1 MEDLADLGN
10 ELRLRNALQRRG
22 LACEIAGIMS
32 FSVHEKILN
41 EYFTAL
47 QEEPAKDYCKV
58 TIDQIY
64 VLGNQFI
71 TYSFGQLGDGRHGCF
86 PSCC

>member
-64 VLGNQFI
+64 VLGINIYVPPPTQVPRR
-71 TYSFGQLGDGRHGCF
+71 D
-86 PSCC
+86 

>member
-64 VLGNQFI
+64 VLGIN
-71 TYSFGQLGDGRHGCF
+71 TYRTPP
-86 PSCC
+86 PSGPTQR